1 MLCMYDDAKFWLNNF
16 AVPFALPESMGVHS
30 WALEIFV
37 KAVISMKTA
46 KVKSHEIL
54 VLYGIYVLPVSDDDD
69 MDKVTLVLTQK
80 RSLN

>member
-1 MLCMYDDAKFWLNNF
+1 ME
-16 AVPFALPESMGVHS
+16 AVVS
-30 WALEIFV
+30 I
-37 KAVISMKTA
+37 KTA